1 LTLFSPHASLKFGK
15 ATSLC
20 RVKLYIIILLEA
32 NMPMNVDTP
41 ITVLP
46 YKAPRKHRKPENAIS
61 MVKWLDGDMMYFSSF
76 KRDSSAIA
84 YMNLL
89 IDSGYQ
95 ASVVMK

>member
-1 LTLFSPHASLKFGK
+1 
-15 ATSLC
+15 
-20 RVKLYIIILLEA
+20 
-32 NMPMNVDTP
+32 MPMNVDVP

-46 YKAPRKHRKPENAIS
+46 YKSPRKHRKPENAIS

>member
-1 LTLFSPHASLKFGK
+1 
-15 ATSLC
+15 
-20 RVKLYIIILLEA
+20 
-32 NMPMNVDTP
+32 MNVDVP
-41 ITVLP
+41 ITQIP

-76 KRDSSAIA
+76 KRDSYAIA
-84 YMNLL
+84 LMNKL